1 MSNIFSEE
9 MKKEIIKLFDKR
21 MIELKINE
29 ALNDYRDACMGIDL
43 RVKEVNDRLV
53 DVEDNTNDLENQ
65 FDNVATKHDL
75 ESIHKQLERLEDY
88 VQHDELKDM
97 VGQTML
103 KLMPNFK
110 ITISK
115 EIKRH
120 LVTIADYVIKNFKEK
135 E

>member
-1 MSNIFSEE
+1 
-9 MKKEIIKLFDKR
+9 
-21 MIELKINE
+21 
-29 ALNDYRDACMGIDL
+29 MGIDL

-65 FDNVATKHDL
+65 FDNIATKHDL